1 MQRLILLAVLAT
13 AAEAS
18 LLVAAQKG
26 TLRTRSM
33 RIADQGPEGA
43 KLFLG
48 KRSEYSI
55 GTDSSG
61 EFVLKGPSSELLR
74 GDKEDTLHLGSDRVQ
89 AKSLKVG
96 AGVSINGVRQWQ
108 MVQQEDFSSQAL
120 GWSRSEVT
128 QCGGISM
135 LGGFCKLSAGEVNK
149 TFSKLPPHKQ
159 LRLVATY
166 HFIDRW
172 VGESGYLKLNVGQ
185 GGKPAVVWSEQ
196 HTQELAKNGLSL
208 CGQSE
213 TPEGK
218 FAAVIDV
225 TVPHTQESLE
235 VSFGSTMEDSDPC
248 DESWGVSG
256 LEIYTRL

>member
-1 MQRLILLAVLAT
+1 
-13 AAEAS
+13 
-18 LLVAAQKG
+18 
-26 TLRTRSM
+26 M
-33 RIADQGPEGA
+33 RIADEGPEGA

-61 EFVLKGPSSELLR
+61 EFLVKGPRSALLR
-74 GDKEDTLHLGSDRVQ
+74 VDKEDTLHLGSARVQ
-89 AKSLKVG
+89 ATSLSVSG
-96 AGVSINGVRQWQ
+96 GVTVNGVRQWQ
-108 MVQQEDFSSQAL
+108 MAQKEDFGSQAL

-128 QCGGISM
+128 QCGGVNM

-149 TFSKLPPHKQ
+149 TYNQLPPHKQ
-159 LRLVATY
+159 LRIVGTY

-172 VGESGYLKLNVGQ
+172 VGESGYLKLNVGKD
-185 GGKPAVVWSEQ
+185 GKPVVVWSEQ
-196 HTQELAKNGLSL
+196 HTQELAKHGLSL

-218 FAAVIDV
+218 FSALIDV
-225 TVPHTQESLE
+225 QVPHSQDSIE

-256 LEIYTRL
+256 LEIYTL